1 MEEQVKET
9 NVPKK
14 LKGTS
19 PVPMIMGIIGFV
31 FGIPGILCAG
41 ICAAATAS
49 VGSGAGTIWLIIT
62 IIAALGGLVFGLMAK
77 SQPKLAGI
85 LLIMVAVLSLLIT
98 FFSFSIWALFM
109 FICFLIGG
117 IIAVT
122 QKTEEVA

>member
-9 NVPKK
+9 NAPKK

-31 FGIPGILCAG
+31 FGIPGIFCG
-41 ICAAATAS
+41 FICAAATAS